1 MSCKFEIPEGTTRKM
16 RIKCLDQDKNNFNF
30 SGYQLQTWYHF
41 FAQNSTVSDAEG
53 YLETTATDN
62 VVSFTFPAPLTVGM
76 DHGGFETRIFKD
88 GEVYRVIKGLIT
100 INKSDKPDVTYQM
113 D

>member
-1 MSCKFEIPEGTTRKM
+1 MSYKVEIPEGTTRKM
-16 RIKCLDQDKNNFNF
+16 QITCIDQDKNAFNF

-41 FAQNSTVSDAEG
+41 FAKNSATPDTEG
-53 YLETTATDN
+53 YLQTTAEAN

-76 DHGGFETRIFKD
+76 DHGGFETRIFKN
-88 GEVYRVIKGLIT
+88 GEVYRVIKGLVT